1 MAKASN
7 HIDALKGK
15 PAPVLLMDAT
25 GLVFRAFFSI
35 RELTTR
41 DGMPINAV
49 FGTLK
54 MILKVVND
62 VQPKGCAAFFD
73 TARRTFR
80 SEQFA
85 DYKANRPAPPDDLIH
100 QFPLVVEA
108 MLACGCPALLEPGYE
123 ADDLIASY
131 AAQHA
136 DAFKVILS
144 GDRDMLQLVDDNTY
158 VLVQSRGVTDI
169 KVYTPESF
177 RAEYGFA
184 PALFVDFKALRGDP
198 SDNIPGVK
206 GVGEK
211 TAQKLIAEFGGLEG
225 IFERLEEVKPE
236 RIREALRAAKDEVY
250 QYRELVS
257 LHKDCAIPPEH
268 EDIRAPDFAGESFLA
283 YLDKYGLQAIKKQ
296 IEGQRQV

>member
-108 MLACGCPALLEPGYE
+108 MLA
-123 ADDLIASY
+123 
-131 AAQHA
+131 
-136 DAFKVILS
+136 
-144 GDRDMLQLVDDNTY
+144 MLRSTRTP
-158 VLVQSRGVTDI
+158 SRSSSRATATCCSWWMT
-169 KVYTPESF
+169 TPTCWCS
-177 RAEYGFA
+177 RAG
-184 PALFVDFKALRGDP
+184 
-198 SDNIPGVK
+198 
-206 GVGEK
+206 
-211 TAQKLIAEFGGLEG
+211 
-225 IFERLEEVKPE
+225 
-236 RIREALRAAKDEVY
+236 
-250 QYRELVS
+250 
-257 LHKDCAIPPEH
+257 
-268 EDIRAPDFAGESFLA
+268 
-283 YLDKYGLQAIKKQ
+283 
-296 IEGQRQV
+296 